1 MGVNAGNNGQV
12 SSYLS
17 AGNHGDVLGLF
28 EHLIPE
34 DATVLTDFIQSHI
47 QQEASLKAVRR
58 DDDDDDSSNDSSDDD
73 DDSQGPR
80 YSSKLSSKDAQTWQ
94 ALVNAGNKGQV
105 SSFLTAKNYN
115 NVLGLFEHL
124 LPEDATLMTNYIQS
138 QIQQEE
144 ANMKLARRDDDD
156 DDDDDDS
163 DSSSEEDKNDS
174 DNNNNKSN
182 NGQSTLSR
190 ADQTT
195 WNNIMKAG
203 AENSLTSFLTS
214 RSYGSVLHLYEN
226 LNEQQAVTLANY
238 IETHLY
244 QEADQ

>member
-1 MGVNAGNNGQV
+1 MGKALVNAGNNGQV
-12 SSYLS
+12 SSYLT
-17 AGNHGDVLGLF
+17 AGNHGNVLGLF

-34 DATVLTDFIQSHI
+34 DATVLTDFIQSHV

-58 DDDDDDSSNDSSDDD
+58 DDDD

-144 ANMKLARRDDDD
+144 ANMKLARRDDD